1 MADPPQWVVPGESQ
15 APLDPSGSD
24 FPCQNGNADPTPSR
38 TYTAGGKATL
48 QLKGTAVHGGGS
60 GQMLITYDFPP
71 TSKSVWRVLQSFS
84 GDHPIRALAGNMN
97 NVDPSIAPSA
107 SYMLPPLQWDVP
119 AGLPSGKA
127 VVAWSWFNRIGNREM
142 YMKCSTVKIQGT
154 QSSASNLN
162 EDAGVLALPTLFRAN
177 SGNGC
182 AVPEGVDFIQFKNP
196 GPNPIQH
203 FGPDQNGKPYVPTP
217 IACDSSEPGSGSSGG
232 SGSGG
237 SGGSGSDGSGSD
249 GSGSGNSGSD
259 GSGSGG
265 SGSHGSGSGSDGSG
279 SDGSGSHG
287 SGSGGSG
294 SGGSG
299 SGTGT
304 GSGSQQ
310 PSATAGNPAP
320 TAAGPPYD
328 DRNNESAGGD
338 ESEIVSP
345 KPPSGRN
352 PSKPV
357 GNPSKPVGNN
367 PPKPVGNNPSKPVG
381 KNPSKPVGNYPSRPV
396 GKNPSSPPPPVAS
409 KPGQGGT
416 CPEGKFY
423 CNGDTWSQCGSG
435 KIQNMG
441 RIPAGLRCVGGVFS
455 PKIAKARRAIRF
467 SPEHRRHRRS

>member
-1 MADPPQWVVPGESQ
+1 MKFIALATFVASAAAHLIMADPPQWVVPGESQ
-15 APLDPSGSD
+15 APLDPTGSD
-24 FPCQNGNADPTPSR
+24 FPCQNGHADPTPSR

-48 QLKGTAVHGGGS
+48 QLEGTAVHGGGS

-71 TSKSVWRVLQSFS
+71 TSKSVWRVMQSFS

-107 SYMLPPLQWDVP
+107 TYMLPPLQWNVP

-182 AVPEGVDFIQFKNP
+182 AVPEGVNFIQFKNP

-217 IACDSSEPGSGSSGG
+217 IACDSSESGTGSSGG
-232 SGSGG
+232 SGS
-237 SGGSGSDGSGSD
+237 SGSGSV
-249 GSGSGNSGSD
+249 GSGSGSSGSGS

-265 SGSHGSGSGSDGSG
+265 FGSGSGGP
-279 SDGSGSHG
+279 
-287 SGSGGSG
+287 GSGGSG
-294 SGGSG
+294 SGN
-299 SGTGT
+299 GT
-304 GSGSQQ
+304 GSQQ
-310 PSATAGNPAP
+310 PH
-320 TAAGPPYD
+320 YD

-338 ESEIVSP
+338 QSEIVSP
-345 KPPSGRN
+345 KPPSGHM
-352 PSKPV
+352 PS
-357 GNPSKPVGNN
+357 
-367 PPKPVGNNPSKPVG
+367 KPVGNNPSKPVG
-381 KNPSKPVGNYPSRPV
+381 NNH
-396 GKNPSSPPPPVAS
+396 SSPPPPVAS
-409 KPGQGGT
+409 TPGQGGA

-435 KIQNMG
+435 RIQNMG
-441 RIPAGLRCVGGVFS
+441 RIPAGLQCVGGVFS
-455 PKIAKARRAIRF
+455 PKMVRRAIRF
-467 SPEHRRHRRS
+467 SSEHRHHRYR